1 MAKEYIER
9 DSLVA
14 EIAKGTIITDDI
26 YGMGIMTGLGHALN
40 VARAAPAADVV
51 EVGTLKAML
60 SALESKCFGDG
71 VENYTTGYRNGH
83 RNGQIELLRY
93 ILRVPEGTS
102 EDARMDGE

>member
-1 MAKEYIER
+1 MDEYIER
-9 DSLVA
+9 EAALAKAAPIEGCFSNMVSVYD
-14 EIAKGTIITDDI
+14 IAAI
-26 YGMGIMTGLGHALN
+26 
-40 VARAAPAADVV
+40 PAADVV